1 MWQIWLIASGIFII
15 IEIFT
20 IGFFVFWLAIGS
32 LIAMLVSFVIDNLI
46 VQTAVFVI
54 SSAILIFAT
63 KPLVEKFTKK
73 DKTPTNV
80 YSIIGKKAVV
90 IKDIDWS
97 TGKGQIKL
105 EGEIWSAKTKEQ
117 VNIPKGTEVEIESI
131 EGVKAFV
138 KPIKQKTVSTNS

>member
-1 MWQIWLIASGIFII
+1 MWQIWLLASGIFII

-20 IGFFVFWLAIGS
+20 IGFLIFWLAIGS
-32 LIAMLVSFVIDNLI
+32 LLAMLVSFFTDSII
-46 VQTAVFVI
+46 IQTAVFVI
-54 SSAILIFAT
+54 SSTLLIFAT
-63 KPLVEKFTKK
+63 KPLVDKFAKK

-80 YSIIGKKAVV
+80 YSIIGKKAIV

-105 EGEIWSAKTKEQ
+105 EGEVWSAKTKEQ
-117 VNIPKGTEVEIESI
+117 LNIPKGTEVEIESI

-138 KPIKQKTVSTNS
+138 KPINTYSTSKN